1 MIGEI
6 GNFKMK
12 KMRIIIFIATLGL
25 ILSCQQPKTPPS
37 YFGEW
42 HYTNGFDT
50 ASIYYENTLVRLS
63 DNGMYEFM
71 RDSNWIYLPKTKWY
85 IKGNSFLM
93 GDGEAGIITFNDTII
108 EDNAQWYGNII
119 SQDTIKGSFRAYK
132 PPMKNTFTLTRKK

>member
-1 MIGEI
+1 
-6 GNFKMK
+6 MK
-12 KMRIIIFIATLGL
+12 ATIFLGTVL
-25 ILSCQQPKTPPS
+25 LVLSCQQPKTPPS

-42 HYTNGFDT
+42 YYTNGFDT
-50 ASIYYENTLVRLS
+50 ASIHYENTLVRLS

-93 GDGEAGIITFNDTII
+93 GDGEAGLITFNDTII
-108 EDNAQWYGNII
+108 EHNAQWYGNII

>member
-1 MIGEI
+1 
-6 GNFKMK
+6 MK
-12 KMRIIIFIATLGL
+12 ATIFLGTVL
-25 ILSCQQPKTPPS
+25 LVLSCQQPKTPPS

-42 HYTNGFDT
+42 HYINGFKT
-50 ASIYYENTLVRLS
+50 TSIYYENTLVRLS

-93 GDGEAGIITFNDTII
+93 GDGEAGLITFNDTII

>member
-1 MIGEI
+1 
-6 GNFKMK
+6 MK
-12 KMRIIIFIATLGL
+12 ATIFLGTVL
-25 ILSCQQPKTPPS
+25 LVLSCQQPKTPPS

-42 HYTNGFDT
+42 YYTNGFDT
-50 ASIYYENTLVRLS
+50 ASIHYENTLVRLS

-93 GDGEAGIITFNDTII
+93 GDGEAGLITFNDTII

>member
-1 MIGEI
+1 
-6 GNFKMK
+6 
-12 KMRIIIFIATLGL
+12 MRIIIFIATLGL

-42 HYTNGFDT
+42 YYTNGFDT

-93 GDGEAGIITFNDTII
+93 GDGEAGLITVNDTII

-119 SQDTIKGSFRAYK
+119 SRDTIKGSFRAYK
-132 PPMKNTFTLTRKK
+132 PPIKNTFTLTRKK